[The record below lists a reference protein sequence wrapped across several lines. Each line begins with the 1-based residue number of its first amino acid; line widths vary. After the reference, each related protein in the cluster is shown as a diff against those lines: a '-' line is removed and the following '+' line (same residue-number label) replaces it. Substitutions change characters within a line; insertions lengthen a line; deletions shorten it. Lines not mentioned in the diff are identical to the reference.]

1 MAIAG
6 LDSPDILV
14 LPAPAKLNLRLAIT
28 GRRHDGMH
36 MLDTDMTLIDLCD
49 EIVIKRR
56 DDGQIRRFC
65 RHPQVNAAD
74 DLCLRAA
81 RLLKAA
87 AGDSKRLGAGI
98 TVRKKIP
105 VGGGLGGGSSNA
117 ATVLLGLNKLWGLG
131 WSRMRLAKLS
141 ATLGADLPF
150 FFFGR
155 PAHARGVGGDL
166 TLMQRQAALTVAK
179 NLYFLVFPPV
189 SLITADVYAEYRKLT
204 EAAKKG
210 KMHPNSGNDLMAA
223 AIRLF
228 PQIAD
233 VAKKLR
239 QAAGESR
246 MSGSGACLFASF
258 GGMKAAL
265 RARAVFGADFPVTI
279 VGGLS
284 HHPLG
289 NMNAKKFNGE

>member
-166 TLMQRQAALTVAK
+166 TLMQRQAALTAAK

-189 SLITADVYAEYRKLT
+189 SLITADVYANT
-204 EAAKKG
+204 E
-210 KMHPNSGNDLMAA
+210 S
-223 AIRLF
+223 
-228 PQIAD
+228 
-233 VAKKLR
+233 
-239 QAAGESR
+239 
-246 MSGSGACLFASF
+246 
-258 GGMKAAL
+258 
-265 RARAVFGADFPVTI
+265 
-279 VGGLS
+279 
-284 HHPLG
+284 
-289 NMNAKKFNGE
+289 

>member
-1 MAIAG
+1 M
-6 LDSPDILV
+6 
-14 LPAPAKLNLRLAIT
+14 
-28 GRRHDGMH
+28 
-36 MLDTDMTLIDLCD
+36 
-49 EIVIKRR
+49 
-56 DDGQIRRFC
+56 
-65 RHPQVNAAD
+65 
-74 DLCLRAA
+74 
-81 RLLKAA
+81 
-87 AGDSKRLGAGI
+87 
-98 TVRKKIP
+98 
-105 VGGGLGGGSSNA
+105 
-117 ATVLLGLNKLWGLG
+117 
-131 WSRMRLAKLS
+131 
-141 ATLGADLPF
+141 
-150 FFFGR
+150 
-155 PAHARGVGGDL
+155 
-166 TLMQRQAALTVAK
+166 
-179 NLYFLVFPPV
+179 
-189 SLITADVYAEYRKLT
+189 ITADVYAEYRKLT

-289 NMNAKKFNGE
+289 NMNAKNLMGSSQVVRQRVLIPPCVGSNPTSPAQNKEKHGRRT